1 MEFFSAG
8 VFDQVQTLSK
18 GFPGGSDSKES
29 AWNAAD
35 LGSIPGLGRSPGEE
49 NGYWLQYFL
58 IN

>member
-35 LGSIPGLGRSPGEE
+35 LCSIPESGRSPGVAT
-49 NGYWLQYFL
+49 NSSIFFK
-58 IN
+58 